1 MPNLLAEPW
10 NVIPPG
16 HNIARSSF
24 AAVTLPELVREL
36 KDHEKALTE
45 LDDRLQDSI
54 DALPKAIQVVREKY
68 PGRNYGVLDT
78 LKETVTNSELV
89 REKVDTFNARIDEA
103 LEKSMVLDDLIRT
116 QRDYKEDLLPPEMF
130 ENAGTVVSHLRR
142 ARRLG
147 HSLLGPASEELA
159 KFAKLQKMKFKFTTA
174 AAPDL
179 LTAHCMGKI
188 VNGTTR
194 RQRSKVGLRAFL

>member
-1 MPNLLAEPW
+1 MPNVPAEPW
-10 NVIPPG
+10 NDILPG

-24 AAVTLPELVREL
+24 VATTLPALVREL

-54 DALPKAIQVVREKY
+54 DALPQAIQEVHLQN
-68 PGRNYGVLDT
+68 PGRKYDVLDT

-89 REKVDTFNARIDEA
+89 REKVDTFNTRVDEA
-103 LEKSMVLDDLIRT
+103 LKKSMVFNDLIRR

-130 ENAGTVVSHLRR
+130 QNAGTVVSHLRR

-147 HSLLGPASEELA
+147 RSLLGPDAEELA
-159 KFAKLQKMKFKFTTA
+159 KFAKLQKLKFTAA
-174 AAPDL
+174 AAPDPL
-179 LTAHCMGKI
+179 IAQCMGMML
-188 VNGTTR
+188 NPTT
-194 RQRSKVGLRAFL
+194 